1 MSSERYGK
9 MRTSLLLSVLMVLM
23 TQVGY
28 LDVLNTWS
36 EGEHTLDAT
45 TAAFES
51 SSGSSQSNFRLAVW
65 LWHEKLTAVGNTLY
79 FQPTTEPTE
88 SNCGRAMEQPQ
99 AR

>member
-51 SSGSSQSNFRLAVW
+51 SSGSSQSNFTASV
-65 LWHEKLTAVGNTLY
+65 EGADLTVDVPMSNIT
-79 FQPTTEPTE
+79 FQYNA
-88 SNCGRAMEQPQ
+88 SA
-99 AR
+99 A